1 MTDTARGRAPLLWQL
16 LRPGT
21 AILILLQALLCH
33 LLLGLP
39 TPHPL
44 AALGGLLLI
53 ALWYAHAVAI
63 NDLSDVAADAINLAG
78 AGDRPLINK
87 SASTRK
93 VWLTAW
99 FLSGGVVLLGLVLS
113 PWLALAGLI
122 MVLLNL
128 AYSLPPVRL
137 SGRGAAAQL
146 LLPIGY
152 VVFPAVVVWGIA
164 GHGHPLE
171 SWRGVLG
178 VAGLYLLLVGRL
190 FLKDLRDVD
199 GDRRTGKR
207 TFQVRHG
214 LRVTLVAS
222 AVTLIG
228 GVLIM
233 LLAIVPPQRWALT
246 AAAVI
251 TIVAEPLL
259 LIKVHAEPVLDRQ
272 LLWVGLIGRVASLW
286 TFCCVVSL
294 AVSQWGSGPW
304 WQQELVTALGV
315 IMFGASVVPFAEEL
329 RRAR

>member
-1 MTDTARGRAPLLWQL
+1 MADPARRRAPLLWQL

-39 TPHPL
+39 APHPV
-44 AALGGLLLI
+44 AALGGVLLI
-53 ALWYAHAVAI
+53 AFWYAHAVAI

-87 SASTRK
+87 SASTRT
-93 VWLTAW
+93 VWVAAW
-99 FLSGGVVLLGLVLS
+99 ILSGAVIVLGLVLS

-137 SGRGAAAQL
+137 SGRGVASQL

-152 VVFPAVVVWGIA
+152 VIFPAVVVWGIA
-164 GHGHPLE
+164 GQSAV

-190 FLKDLRDVD
+190 FLKDIRDVE

-207 TFQVRHG
+207 TFLVRHG
-214 LRVTLVAS
+214 LRITLVAA
-222 AVTLIG
+222 AVALTA

-233 LLAIVPPQRWALT
+233 LLAIVPPLRWALI

-259 LIKVHAEPVLDRQ
+259 LITVYAEPELDRQ
-272 LLWVGLIGRVASLW
+272 LLLVGLVGRVASLW
-286 TFCCVVSL
+286 TFCCTIAL
-294 AVSQWGSGPW
+294 AVTQWGSVPW

-315 IMFGASVVPFAEEL
+315 IMFGASAYPFAEEL

>member
-1 MTDTARGRAPLLWQL
+1 MADTARGRAPLLWQL

-33 LLLGLP
+33 LLLDLP
-39 TPHPL
+39 APQPL
-44 AALGGLLLI
+44 AVVGGLLLI

-63 NDLSDVAADAINLAG
+63 NDLSDVAADAINLAD

-93 VWLTAW
+93 VWVTAW
-99 FLSGGVVLLGLVLS
+99 ILSAAVIVLALLLS

-122 MVLLNL
+122 MILLNV
-128 AYSLPPVRL
+128 AYSMPPVRL
-137 SGRGAAAQL
+137 SGRGAASQL

-164 GHGHPLE
+164 GQPPV

-190 FLKDLRDVD
+190 FLKDLRDLE

-207 TFQVRHG
+207 TFLVRHG

-222 AVTLIG
+222 AVALIV
-228 GVLIM
+228 GVVIM
-233 LLAIVPPQRWALT
+233 LLAIVPPLRYALI

-259 LIKVHAEPVLDRQ
+259 LIKVSAAAPLSRQ

-286 TFCCVVSL
+286 TFCCTVSL
-294 AVSQWGSGPW
+294 AVSRWTSGPW
-304 WQQELVTALGV
+304 WHQEVVTALGV
-315 IMFGASVVPFAEEL
+315 IMFGASAYLYAEEL
-329 RRAR
+329 RPRR